1 MARLFTGE
9 KTLKREDI
17 LRLLQG
23 HDYGLR
29 EAELAE
35 MLGWDRRTA
44 NNYLRELAE
53 KGLIYKDG
61 RLWLTEE

>member
-9 KTLKREDI
+9 KTLKRGDI

-35 MLGWDRRTA
+35 ILGWERRTA

-53 KGLIYKDG
+53 KGLVYKDG